1 VVLSGAGW
9 VGYLL
14 SKYFQT
20 RNPSRLAQVG
30 RNPTRIRKKK
40 KKNQNPGGVRQIK
53 VVQGGFT
60 GWAGFCP
67 PLIESTVSANSYSSV
82 GLLNIVED
90 FNVCIGDILL

>member
-1 VVLSGAGW
+1 VGW
-9 VGYLL
+9 VPAIQIF
-14 SKYFQT
+14 S
-20 RNPSRLAQVG
+20 NPQPVSPRSG
-30 RNPTRIRKKK
+30 WKKSNPDPQKKEKKK
-40 KKNQNPGGVRQIK
+40 PKSGWGE